1 MNAQPLLDE
10 PAPDSPATPAVPSEL
25 TSAQSK
31 LVYLYLDCAG
41 GATADDI
48 AGSLGLKKIS
58 LYPVL
63 DSLETRGVVRNDGNR
78 YVTVA

>member
-1 MNAQPLLDE
+1 MNAQTVLDD
-10 PAPDSPATPAVPSEL
+10 PAPSSHATPVVPTEL

-41 GATADDI
+41 AATVDDI